1 MREKEPEDEMGKC
14 DRNGGKSAPE
24 TRRVVIP
31 SNRSLLAAS
40 RCAGV
45 QLGLGAESGRLPS
58 KPSETRQ
65 PYPK

>member
-31 SNRSLLAAS
+31 SNWQRVAARGCS
-40 RCAGV
+40 
-45 QLGLGAESGRLPS
+45 
-58 KPSETRQ
+58 
-65 PYPK
+65 